1 MFSQE
6 CVKNSVHRGVI
17 YPAGRH
23 PPKADTPHE
32 QTPHPMGRHPPSE
45 TATAADGTHPTLM
58 HSCLIFFFLTE
69 ECKQE
74 DILFSLLR
82 FLVTE
87 LVHVVHMNAKLL
99 GIPRVY
105 FCGNFVNHEITRR
118 DIPSL
123 FAVRNLFDMK
133 QVKWF
138 LSD

>member
-1 MFSQE
+1 MEISSFQN
-6 CVKNSVHRGVI
+6 VFLKQNIRIVI
-17 YPAGRH
+17 NN
-23 PPKADTPHE
+23 
-32 QTPHPMGRHPPSE
+32 
-45 TATAADGTHPTLM
+45 LN
-58 HSCLIFFFLTE
+58 FFFFTE

-118 DIPSL
+118 DITSL
-123 FAVRNLFDMK
+123 FAVRNLFEMN
-133 QVKWF
+133 QVRCF
-138 LSD
+138 FFRLSKSVKMTS